1 VAARPRAFVE
11 IERHLRKQCAPLHRL
26 RLGEIDRRKIA
37 AMLAQIETA
46 SGPVARNRAR
56 SSLSAY
62 FAWAITNGVKD
73 AKISED
79 GLANALD
86 VRAFKLTNGYRLVTR
101 PIRPILPAAQPANI
115 SAPYWMAPAI

>member
-1 VAARPRAFVE
+1 MAARPRAFVE
-11 IERHLRKQCAPLHRL
+11 IERRLRKQCAPLHRL

-86 VRAFKLTNGYRLVTR
+86 VRAFKLTNGNFGDFSLAGPYAGDNGTR
-101 PIRPILPAAQPANI
+101 KVGSLSI
-115 SAPYWMAPAI
+115 